1 MNEKLEEEI
10 RNLSDEEKMIM
21 IKHLYDQVEFWRDA
35 NEMKWELIQAMFQ
48 SKEANVTGLMQ

>member
-48 SKEANVTGLMQ
+48 SKEAKHKGTYQ